1 MINCWPPSH
10 SQSMQSNQ
18 PTNTYI
24 VNWFWSASPPRADAL
39 GVSVVHGSPLPV
51 GADLDAD
58 LDAARGHLDD
68 YCATW
73 VEIED
78 AGDGRVMMTVNA
90 ISPSQSLEGD
100 DRGVMMGE
108 AAEAWF
114 RAVAGT

>member
-1 MINCWPPSH
+1 MLPESVTTTVTAVCDPETMQAKGMPTPLHTVRDERTVSRGWHH
-10 SQSMQSNQ
+10 SL
-18 PTNTYI
+18 
-24 VNWFWSASPPRADAL
+24 WF
-39 GVSVVHGSPLPV
+39 PLPD
-51 GADLDAD
+51 GAD

-90 ISPSQSLEGD
+90 ISPSQTLEDD

-114 RAVAGT
+114 RAVGRT